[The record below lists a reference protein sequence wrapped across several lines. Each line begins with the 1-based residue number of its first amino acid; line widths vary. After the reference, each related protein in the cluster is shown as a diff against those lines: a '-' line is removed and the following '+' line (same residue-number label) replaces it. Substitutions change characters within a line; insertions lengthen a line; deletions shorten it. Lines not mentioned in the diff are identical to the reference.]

1 MCSLEEAFVL
11 KIGDVFVDGG
21 ERAETQAAGDLLIG
35 GRVAILLSE
44 AGEEVDD
51 LFLSPRDCHADD
63 CSE

>member
-1 MCSLEEAFVL
+1 
-11 KIGDVFVDGG
+11 VDGG
-21 ERAETQAAGDLLIG
+21 ERAETEAAGDLLIG

-51 LFLSPRDCHADD
+51 LFLSPCNCHADD